1 MTTRSR
7 LLCTLVLLGSAT
19 LVTLDNPLQAQDDPR
34 RGPSSR
40 GSFAPGRRDP
50 FDPLRSLTP
59 LDRLQYLEQRAFGF
73 EAHKV
78 GRGDVQLSLLELGEL
93 EAAEK
98 SDIVCKVRARAGD
111 SSPPTTISWL
121 IDDGATVKKGDL
133 LVRLDDSAAKER
145 VNVLQIAVAQKQAL
159 LQEARAE
166 LAGQQAHGQAELRA
180 AEAEEKIAQAARA
193 SHTAAEAMEK
203 QKAELK
209 VLQAK
214 LLLDL
219 AKLKGNDAA
228 AKLEIQLA
236 QTQLDLAQLES
247 KQQQSDLALRQLI
260 HESQVDRA
268 QDAAKVA
275 KLRFEQQMA
284 KATANQAAAEAA
296 LKMEQA
302 RLADAEENVRQ
313 CTLTAPSDGVVL
325 YNLPAGGARG
335 VIAVGEPV
343 REGQRLMYIPKP
355 GRVQLRIKVPETLVG
370 RLQVGQRVLV
380 SIPSVQQTLAGKV
393 QAIAPVA
400 SMQDQATSGGRVYP
414 VVVIVTEISEML
426 KPMMPAQV
434 SIMLDEQKNVMRVPA
449 QAVSMRD
456 GVAQCFVKKEDGIH
470 ERKVTTG
477 LTGSAHV
484 EIKDG
489 LKEGEEVLV
498 SVRPPPGGFGVP
510 RPDRGP

>member
-1 MTTRSR
+1 MNTRSQ
-7 LLCTLVLLGSAT
+7 LLCTLALLGSST
-19 LVTLDNPLQAQDDPR
+19 LVTLENPLQAQDDPR

-73 EAHKV
+73 ESQKV
-78 GRGDVQLSLLELGEL
+78 GRGDVQLALLEQGEL

-98 SDIVCKVRARAGD
+98 ADIVCKVRARVGENSLA
-111 SSPPTTISWL
+111 TTVAWL

-145 VNVLQIAVAQKQAL
+145 VNVLKIAVAQKQAL
-159 LQEARAE
+159 LLEARAE
-166 LAGQQAHGQAELRA
+166 LTRQQAHSQAELRA
-180 AEAEEKIAQAARA
+180 AEAEHKIAFAAQA
-193 SHTAAEAMEK
+193 SHTAVEAMEK

-209 VLQAK
+209 VQQAK

-228 AKLEIQLA
+228 ARIEIQLA
-236 QTQLDLAQLES
+236 QTQLDLAQLEL
-247 KQQQSDLALRQLI
+247 KRQQADLALHKLI
-260 HESQVDRA
+260 HESQVERA
-268 QDAAKVA
+268 QDGAKVA

-284 KATANQAAAEAA
+284 KATTNQAAAEAA
-296 LKMEQA
+296 LMMEQA
-302 RLADAEENVRQ
+302 RLAEAEEDVRQ
-313 CTLTAPSDGVVL
+313 CSLTAPSDGVIL
-325 YNLPAGGARG
+325 YNLTPGARS

-355 GRVQLRIKVPETLVG
+355 GRVQLRVKVPETLVS
-370 RLQVGQRVLV
+370 RLQLGQRALV

-393 QAIAPVA
+393 QSIAPVP
-400 SMQDQATSGGRVYP
+400 SMQDFATSSIRVYP
-414 VVVIVTEISEML
+414 VVILVTETSEML

-449 QAVSMRD
+449 QAVSLRD

-477 LTGSAHV
+477 LAGSAHV

-498 SVRPPPGGFGVP
+498 SVRPTPGGFPVP